1 MKMKW
6 LIIPLALLLFI
17 TIGCEDN
24 NDDDGNILI
33 SAHSG
38 DIQISAQLFSFDD
51 NEFVDTYDLKFEY
64 ENQNY
69 LVKLNPSAQVV
80 AIKADTTFDEAE
92 LPPYGYSTDSST
104 VYVIGDSWMD
114 MSTYNPTDHSIQ
126 GNGQV
131 YFVRTTNYEWIKL
144 EILSGSP
151 TTFSFKYASETTAA
165 QTVNLDYAD
174 GDPTYFNFSTAGEIN
189 PEDWELGLVTIP
201 VYTGPEMGTIYMPSV
216 LYNIGKGVEVT
227 VLTDNLFDDVTSIP
241 TNATWITDSQELG
254 YEGTAEVL
262 VYHPEPPYN
271 HQVIVEND
279 NYIYIFKTA
288 VGDYKVQFNE
298 YDDVVIFDFAEL

>member
-17 TIGCEDN
+17 TIGCEDK
-24 NDDDGNILI
+24 NDDDVNILI

-38 DIQISAQLFSFDD
+38 DIQISAQLCSFDD

-80 AIKADTTFDEAE
+80 AVKADTTFDEAE
-92 LPPYGYSTDSST
+92 LPPYGYSTDTSST
-104 VYVIGDSWMD
+104 LVIGDSWMD
-114 MSTYNPTDHSIQ
+114 TNPADQSIQ

-131 YFVRTTNYEWIKL
+131 YFVRATNYEWIKL

-151 TTFSFKYASETTAA
+151 TAFSFKYATETTTP
-165 QTVNLDYAD
+165 QTVNLTYAD
-174 GDPTYFNFSTAGEIN
+174 GDPAYFNFASAGEIE
-189 PEDWELGLVTIP
+189 PEDWELGFVTLP
-201 VYTGPEMGTIYMPSV
+201 VYAGPTMGTVYMPSV
-216 LYNIGKGVEVT
+216 IYNIDKGVEVT
-227 VLTDNLFDDVTSIP
+227 VITDKLFEDVTSIP
-241 TNATWITDSQELG
+241 TGATWITDSQELG
-254 YEGTAEVL
+254 YEGSAEVL

-279 NYIYIFKTA
+279 NYIYIFKTET
-288 VGDYKVQFNE
+288 GDYKVQFNE